1 MVQAF
6 FSLIP
11 AFFYWLNDSQ
21 MVGHFAYSL
30 KTKLGMAFWNRIR
43 FNAGLFSLF
52 RACKPNNSVRNK
64 KFLTQYQKISRKIST
79 LSLFKAFLEISHP
92 ETFGLKLAEN
102 SARIPDFFK
111 TKWDLVKASDRWSQ
125 ICESRIFSTFYG
137 FFFFFFTHL
146 GYFFNFTVVYLCQI
160 KGGISPPSG
169 GKNSE

>member
-111 TKWDLVKASDRWSQ
+111 TKWDLVKTSDRWSQ
-125 ICESRIFSTFYG
+125 ICERRIFSAFYG
-137 FFFFFFTHL
+137 KKLWVNTPV
-146 GYFFNFTVVYLCQI
+146 TADPYLKYI
-160 KGGISPPSG
+160 
-169 GKNSE
+169 